1 LKKIKKYSSLKENQT
16 YDDLIKQYN
25 SEFIIFTII
34 YNSNN
39 RYDFEEFKKYFDD
52 LQIMP
57 LNDKIYVLNVCFE
70 IYEKNY
76 KTEYN
81 YFEKYNKNILK
92 IIDKNIN
99 NVKNK
104 LNEKN
109 MDISKI
115 NNINDI
121 FITTYQETYNF
132 LKNFAENTYV
142 VENFNEL
149 TNQICNELDK
159 III

>member
-81 YFEKYNKNILK
+81 YFEKYNKNIL
-92 IIDKNIN
+92 
-99 NVKNK
+99 NK